1 MAFTFESTPIQGLTI
16 IHTRLFGDERGFFL
30 ESYKRSDFADQGIIA
45 EFHQDNHS
53 MSSRGVLRGLHF
65 QRPPAAQGKLVRVVR
80 GEVFDVGVD
89 LRLGS
94 PTFGHWEGVLL
105 NETEGAMLYLPPGLA
120 HGYCVLSPEA
130 DLAYKVTA
138 EYSPEADTGIRWDD
152 PQIGVEWPL
161 DEPHLSERDT
171 GLPLLKDIDPP
182 FRFGGIGI

>member
-1 MAFTFESTPIQGLTI
+1 MSFGFRTLSIPGLI
-16 IHTRLFGDERGFFL
+16 LVEPER
-30 ESYKRSDFADQGIIA
+30 
-45 EFHQDNHS
+45 HQDGRGYFEETYRRGQFREGGIEEEFVQDNS
-53 MSSRGVLRGLHF
+53 ARSSHGVLRGLHF